1 MANVAKHLQAL
12 SMLMWKC
19 GNIDETYR
27 AKLAKRL
34 MPYSVIE
41 MGKSKKLKSSAGDLI
56 SKSALPLDRQI
67 EQNKRES
74 GRDIARVKQRKLK
87 RTKPDDEYID
97 ESLSNKIL
105 KTAWK
110 QKQDMEAM
118 EKTQVENMIQKDALE
133 RIRKVSLGNDSVNSL
148 SDDDIISDNDDHD
161 GVSLQINPEDE
172 AAVEKFISKT
182 GAASRT
188 LNDIIIEKIE
198 KKKAELEFRSMCP
211 EDDDFMIKQMDPA
224 VVEMYREIGLVLS
237 RYRSGKIPK
246 AFKVLPKMMN
256 WEHLTNPDKWSAAA
270 MYQATR
276 IFASNLH
283 AKMCQRFYNLILLP
297 RLRDD
302 IAEYKN
308 LNFHLFQALN
318 KAVYKPQAFFKGILL
333 PLCESGT
340 CTLREATI
348 FGSVLTKASIPMMH
362 AAVAMFKIAN
372 MEYTGSNSLF
382 LRILIDKKYALPYR
396 VIDALVKHYLRF
408 REEERKLPVLWH
420 QSLLAFVER
429 YKNDLSDEQRR
440 ALMELIKMQNH
451 YQITPEVC
459 RELMCSKKKE
469 NEPVTKC

>member
-1 MANVAKHLQAL
+1 
-12 SMLMWKC
+12 
-19 GNIDETYR
+19 
-27 AKLAKRL
+27 
-34 MPYSVIE
+34 
-41 MGKSKKLKSSAGDLI
+41 MGKSKKLKSSAGDLV
-56 SKSALPLDRQI
+56 SKSTLPLDLQI

-74 GRDIARVKQRKLK
+74 GRGTARVKQRKLK
-87 RTKPDDEYID
+87 RTKSDDEYID
-97 ESLSNKIL
+97 ESLSSKIL

-110 QKQDMEAM
+110 QKQSIEAV
-118 EKTQVENMIQKDALE
+118 EKTQVENMIHEDALK
-133 RIRKVSLGNDSVNSL
+133 RIRKVSLGNDSVSSL
-148 SDDDIISDNDDHD
+148 SDGDIVSDNDDYD
-161 GVSLQINPEDE
+161 DVSMMINIYATNNLLQQINPEDE
-172 AAVEKFISKT
+172 AAVEKFILKT
-182 GAASRT
+182 DAVSRT

-211 EDDDFMIKQMDPA
+211 EDDGFMIKQMDPA

-256 WEHLTNPDKWSAAA
+256 WEQLLYLTNPDKWSAAA
-270 MYQATR
+270 VYQATR

-302 IAEYKN
+302 IAEYKK

-348 FGSVLTKASIPMMH
+348 FGSVLTKASLPMMH
-362 AAVAMFKIAN
+362 AAVAMLKIAN

-382 LRILIDKKYALPYR
+382 LRILINKKYALPYR
-396 VIDALVKHYLRF
+396 VIDALIKHYLRF

-429 YKNDLSDEQRR
+429 YKNDFSDEQRG
-440 ALMELIKMQNH
+440 ALMELTKMQNH

-459 RELMCSKKKE
+459 RELVSSKKKE
-469 NEPVTKC
+469 NEPVTKCGR

>member
-1 MANVAKHLQAL
+1 
-12 SMLMWKC
+12 
-19 GNIDETYR
+19 
-27 AKLAKRL
+27 
-34 MPYSVIE
+34 

-56 SKSALPLDRQI
+56 SKSALPLDLQI
-67 EQNKRES
+67 EQSKRES
-74 GRDIARVKQRKLK
+74 GRDVARVKQRKLK
-87 RTKPDDEYID
+87 RAKPDDEYID

-110 QKQDMEAM
+110 QKQDMEEM
-118 EKTQVENMIQKDALE
+118 EEAQTEDMMQQNTLE
-133 RIRKVSLGNDSVNSL
+133 RIRKVSLGNDSLNSL
-148 SDDDIISDNDDHD
+148 SDDDTIFDNDDYD
-161 GVSLQINPEDE
+161 NAVLQINPEDE
-172 AAVEKFISKT
+172 AAVEKFMSKT
-182 GAASRT
+182 DAPSRT

-198 KKKAELEFRSMCP
+198 KKRVELELRSVYP
-211 EDDDFMIKQMDPA
+211 EDDDFVIKEMDPT

-256 WEHLTNPDKWSAAA
+256 WEQLLYLTNPDKWSAAA

-283 AKMCQRFYNLILLP
+283 ARMCQRFYNLILLP

-302 IAEYKN
+302 IAEYKK
-308 LNFHLFQALN
+308 LNFHLFQALH

-348 FGSVLTKASIPMMH
+348 FGSVLTKASIPVIH
-362 AAVAMFKIAN
+362 AAVAMLKIAN

-382 LRILIDKKYALPYR
+382 LRILIDKKYSLPYR
-396 VIDALVKHYLRF
+396 AIDALVKHYLRF
-408 REEERKLPVLWH
+408 RKEERQLPVLWH
-420 QSLLAFVER
+420 QSLLAFAQR
-429 YKNDLSDEQRR
+429 YKNDISDEQRL
-440 ALMELIKMQNH
+440 ALMELTKVQSH

-459 RELMCSKKKE
+459 RELMSGKKE
-469 NEPVTKC
+469 ANKQSNAESK